1 MEKTIT
7 VDISKQPK
15 SYLCTSCLICGESV
29 PLTEREE
36 LQIRHGMN
44 IHSKICDKC
53 REAILYMRKQMEV
66 RGN

>member
-7 VDISKQPK
+7 VDLSEQSK
-15 SYLCTSCLICGESV
+15 SHLCTSCLICGESV
-29 PLTEREE
+29 PLTELEE

-53 REAILYMRKQMEV
+53 REAILYMRKQMP
-66 RGN
+66 